1 MAQLLKLSDYASR
14 YELDMYH
21 YSSQFSRFKQERW
34 KKMKAAWLEANT
46 SSINE
51 TLEEPEAVEE
61 EWPESKTGFFR
72 RTILKKR
79 RRAAEQPALLVNT
92 PPAQDKLAFYR
103 GKTKEQLIEAFYEE
117 LFQSQLRWASSS
129 LLEESTI
136 APVLRYNQHLKY
148 FLREWPDNF
157 FVLFRPVFYVKN
169 APVELDI
176 IVITPTEIICMF
188 LLEGKMNSVFDTSTG
203 RFWNEY
209 AEGKITKT
217 LNPAIPMQRMS
228 SMAAT
233 IMEADGIELPIRKE
247 IIAPGSIIDRKG
259 YAGSSELIDKQT
271 LPAWLEAKKRNPAP
285 VKLAQI
291 QAAEALFKHTST
303 QSRMKIRPPS
313 NQ

>member
-51 TLEEPEAVEE
+51 PLEEPEPVEE
-61 EWPESKTGFFR
+61 EWFKAKENFFR

-79 RRAAEQPALLVNT
+79 RRTTIEAVMPEKNPPEQ
-92 PPAQDKLAFYR
+92 DILAFYR

-136 APVLRYNQHLKY
+136 APALRYNQHLKY

-157 FVLFRPVFYVKN
+157 FVLFRPVFHIKN

-209 AEGKITKT
+209 AEGTITKT
-217 LNPAIPMQRMS
+217 LNPSIPMQRMT

-259 YAGSSELIDKQT
+259 YAGSAELIDKQT
-271 LPAWLEAKKRNPAP
+271 LPAWLEAKKRNPSP
-285 VKLAQI
+285 VKRAQI
-291 QAAEALFKHTST
+291 QAAEALFKHTLT
-303 QSRMKIRPPS
+303 QSRMKNRPPS
-313 NQ
+313 DQ